1 MSSAFSPEAAS
12 PPNNFMSEGT
22 ETHPEIAADTS
33 ADSAAEKP
41 GRPDLPPQ
49 WYALHVLS
57 GQEKKVKESLERRAK
72 TEEMGDLVREVVI
85 PTERVSE
92 VKRGKKIESER
103 KLHPGYVYI
112 NMFLRDEEKKLV
124 ERTWYFIR
132 ETNGVIGFAD
142 GDNPQPIRADEVE
155 TMLGQMREREE
166 KVMPKVAFTVGDKV
180 KVGDGPFQNQEGLIE
195 GVDMERGRLKV
206 SVNMFG
212 RSTSLELEYW
222 QVDKT

>member
-1 MSSAFSPEAAS
+1 MSEVTEITSETETPQSPE
-12 PPNNFMSEGT
+12 
-22 ETHPEIAADTS
+22 
-33 ADSAAEKP
+33 
-41 GRPDLPPQ
+41 LPPQ

-57 GQEKKVKESLERRAK
+57 GQEKKVKESLERRSK
-72 TEEMGDLVREVVI
+72 TDEMGDLIREVVI

-112 NMFLRDEEKKLV
+112 NMYLRDEDKKLV
-124 ERTWYFIR
+124 ERTWYFVR

-142 GDNPQPIRADEVE
+142 GDNPQPIRPSEVE

-166 KVMPKVAFTVGDKV
+166 KVLPKVAFNIGDKV

-195 GVDMERGRLKV
+195 AVDMERGKLKV

>member
-1 MSSAFSPEAAS
+1 MSEVTEITTETEAPHSPE
-12 PPNNFMSEGT
+12 
-22 ETHPEIAADTS
+22 
-33 ADSAAEKP
+33 
-41 GRPDLPPQ
+41 LPPQ

-72 TEEMGDLVREVVI
+72 TEEMGDLIRKVVI

-112 NMFLRDEEKKLV
+112 DMYLRDEEKKLV
-124 ERTWYFIR
+124 DRTWYFVR
-132 ETNGVIGFAD
+132 ETTGVIGFAD
-142 GDNPQPIRADEVE
+142 GNDPQPIRPSEVE

-166 KVMPKVAFTVGDKV
+166 KVLPKVAFSIGDKV

-195 GVDMERGRLKV
+195 AVDMDRGKLKV

>member
-1 MSSAFSPEAAS
+1 MSEVTEITSETETTPSPE
-12 PPNNFMSEGT
+12 
-22 ETHPEIAADTS
+22 
-33 ADSAAEKP
+33 
-41 GRPDLPPQ
+41 LPPQ

-72 TEEMGDLVREVVI
+72 TEEMGDLIREVVI

-112 NMFLRDEEKKLV
+112 NMFLRDDEKKLV
-124 ERTWYFIR
+124 ERTWYFVR

-142 GDNPQPIRADEVE
+142 GDNPQPIRASEVE

-166 KVMPKVAFTVGDKV
+166 KVLPKVAFNVGDKV

-195 GVDMERGRLKV
+195 GVDMERGKLKV

>member
-1 MSSAFSPEAAS
+1 
-12 PPNNFMSEGT
+12 MSEVTEITSET
-22 ETHPEIAADTS
+22 ETTPKPE
-33 ADSAAEKP
+33 
-41 GRPDLPPQ
+41 LPPQ

-72 TEEMGDLVREVVI
+72 TDEMGDLVREVVI

-112 NMFLRDEEKKLV
+112 NMYLRDEDKKLV
-124 ERTWYFIR
+124 ERTWYFVR

-142 GDNPQPIRADEVE
+142 GDNPQPIRLSEVE

-166 KVMPKVAFTVGDKV
+166 KVLPKVAFNIGDKV
-180 KVGDGPFQNQEGLIE
+180 KVGDGPFQNQEGIIE
-195 GVDMERGRLKV
+195 GVDMERGKLKV

>member
-1 MSSAFSPEAAS
+1 MSEVTEITSETETPQSPE
-12 PPNNFMSEGT
+12 
-22 ETHPEIAADTS
+22 
-33 ADSAAEKP
+33 
-41 GRPDLPPQ
+41 LPPQ

-57 GQEKKVKESLERRAK
+57 GQEKKVKESLERRSK
-72 TEEMGDLVREVVI
+72 TEEMGDLIREVVI

-92 VKRGKKIESER
+92 VKRGKKLESER

-112 NMFLRDEEKKLV
+112 DMYLRDEEKKLV
-124 ERTWYFIR
+124 ERTWYFVR

-142 GDNPQPIRADEVE
+142 GDNPQPIRPSEVE

-166 KVMPKVAFTVGDKV
+166 KVLPKVAFNIGDKV

-195 GVDMERGRLKV
+195 AVDMERGKLKV

>member
-1 MSSAFSPEAAS
+1 MWSDSSPAAAS
-12 PPNNFMSEGT
+12 PNNLCPKSSKS
-22 ETHPEIAADTS
+22 HPESPATAPETTAPAAP
-33 ADSAAEKP
+33 E
-41 GRPDLPPQ
+41 LPPQ

-72 TEEMGDLVREVVI
+72 TEEMGDLIREVVI

-124 ERTWYFIR
+124 ERTWYFVR

-142 GDNPQPIRADEVE
+142 GDNPQPIRASEVE

-166 KVMPKVAFTVGDKV
+166 KVLPKVAFNVGDKV

-195 GVDMERGRLKV
+195 GVDMERGKLKV

>member
-1 MSSAFSPEAAS
+1 MSEVTEITSEAEATPSPE
-12 PPNNFMSEGT
+12 
-22 ETHPEIAADTS
+22 
-33 ADSAAEKP
+33 
-41 GRPDLPPQ
+41 LPPQ

-72 TEEMGDLVREVVI
+72 TEEMGDLIREVVI

-92 VKRGKKIESER
+92 GKRGKKIESER

-112 NMFLRDEEKKLV
+112 NMFLRDNEKKLV
-124 ERTWYFIR
+124 EKTWYFVR

-142 GDNPQPIRADEVE
+142 GDNPQPIRADEVQ

-166 KVMPKVAFTVGDKV
+166 KVLPKVAFTVGDKV

-195 GVDMERGRLKV
+195 AVDMERGKLKV

>member
-1 MSSAFSPEAAS
+1 MSEVTEISSETETPQSPE
-12 PPNNFMSEGT
+12 
-22 ETHPEIAADTS
+22 
-33 ADSAAEKP
+33 
-41 GRPDLPPQ
+41 LPPQ

-72 TEEMGDLVREVVI
+72 TEEMGDLIRKVVI

-112 NMFLRDEEKKLV
+112 DMYLRDEEKKLV
-124 ERTWYFIR
+124 ERTWYFVR
-132 ETNGVIGFAD
+132 DTNGVIGFAD
-142 GDNPQPIRADEVE
+142 GDNPQPIRPSEVE

-166 KVMPKVAFTVGDKV
+166 KVLPKVAFSIGDKV
-180 KVGDGPFQNQEGLIE
+180 KVGDGPFQNQEGIIE
-195 GVDMERGRLKV
+195 GVDMERGKLKV

>member
-1 MSSAFSPEAAS
+1 MPEVTEITSETATTPSPE
-12 PPNNFMSEGT
+12 
-22 ETHPEIAADTS
+22 
-33 ADSAAEKP
+33 
-41 GRPDLPPQ
+41 LPPQ

-72 TEEMGDLVREVVI
+72 TEEMGDLIRDVVI

-103 KLHPGYVYI
+103 KLHPGYVYV

-142 GDNPQPIRADEVE
+142 GDNPQPIRADEVD

-166 KVMPKVAFTVGDKV
+166 KVLPKIAFSVGDKV

-195 GVDMERGRLKV
+195 AVDMDRGKLKV

>member
-1 MSSAFSPEAAS
+1 MWWVRLRECLSL
-12 PPNNFMSEGT
+12 NNLMSEVTEITT
-22 ETHPEIAADTS
+22 ETESPQQPE
-33 ADSAAEKP
+33 
-41 GRPDLPPQ
+41 LPPQ

-103 KLHPGYVYI
+103 KLHPGYVYV
-112 NMFLRDEEKKLV
+112 NMFLRDDEKKLV
-124 ERTWYFIR
+124 ERTWYFVR
-132 ETNGVIGFAD
+132 DTNGVIGFAD
-142 GDNPQPIRADEVE
+142 GDNPQPIRADEVA

-166 KVMPKVAFTVGDKV
+166 KVLPKVAFSIGDKV

-195 GVDMERGRLKV
+195 GVDMERGKLKV

>member
-1 MSSAFSPEAAS
+1 MSEVTEITSETEAPGSPE
-12 PPNNFMSEGT
+12 
-22 ETHPEIAADTS
+22 
-33 ADSAAEKP
+33 
-41 GRPDLPPQ
+41 LPPQ

-72 TEEMGDLVREVVI
+72 TDEMGDLIREVVI

-112 NMFLRDEEKKLV
+112 NMYLRDEEKKLV
-124 ERTWYFIR
+124 ERTWYFVR

-142 GDNPQPIRADEVE
+142 GDNPQPIRASEVD

-166 KVMPKVAFTVGDKV
+166 KVLPKVAFSIGDKV

-195 GVDMERGRLKV
+195 GVDMERGKLKV

>member
-1 MSSAFSPEAAS
+1 
-12 PPNNFMSEGT
+12 MSEVT
-22 ETHPEIAADTS
+22 EITS
-33 ADSAAEKP
+33 ETATPPS
-41 GRPDLPPQ
+41 PDLPPQ

-72 TEEMGDLVREVVI
+72 TEEMGDLIREIVI
-85 PTERVSE
+85 PTERVAE

-103 KLHPGYVYI
+103 KLHPGYVYV
-112 NMFLRDEEKKLV
+112 NMCLRDEGKKLV

-142 GDNPQPIRADEVE
+142 GDNPQPIRASEVD

-166 KVMPKVAFTVGDKV
+166 KVLPKIAFSVGDKV

-195 GVDMERGRLKV
+195 AVDMERGKLKV

>member
-1 MSSAFSPEAAS
+1 
-12 PPNNFMSEGT
+12 MSEVT
-22 ETHPEIAADTS
+22 EITSETAAAPAPE
-33 ADSAAEKP
+33 
-41 GRPDLPPQ
+41 LPPQ

-72 TEEMGDLVREVVI
+72 TEEMGDLIREVVI

-103 KLHPGYVYI
+103 KLHPGYVYV
-112 NMFLRDEEKKLV
+112 NMFLRDDQRKLV
-124 ERTWYFIR
+124 ERTWYFVR

-142 GDNPQPIRADEVE
+142 GDNPQPIRASEVE

-166 KVMPKVAFTVGDKV
+166 KVLPKVAFAIGDKV

-195 GVDMERGRLKV
+195 AVDMDRGKLKV

>member
-1 MSSAFSPEAAS
+1 
-12 PPNNFMSEGT
+12 MSEGT
-22 ETHPEIAADTS
+22 EIHSEAAETS
-33 ADSAAEKP
+33 AAPAQQE
-41 GRPDLPPQ
+41 LAPQ

-57 GQEKKVKESLERRAK
+57 GQEKKVKESLERRSK

-112 NMFLRDEEKKLV
+112 NMFLRDEDKKLV
-124 ERTWYFIR
+124 DRTWYFIR

-142 GDNPQPIRADEVE
+142 GDNPQPIRASEVD

-166 KVMPKVAFTVGDKV
+166 KVLPKVAFTVGDKV

>member
-1 MSSAFSPEAAS
+1 MSEVTEITSETETTPSPE
-12 PPNNFMSEGT
+12 
-22 ETHPEIAADTS
+22 
-33 ADSAAEKP
+33 
-41 GRPDLPPQ
+41 LPPQ

-72 TEEMGDLVREVVI
+72 TDEMGDLIREVVI

-112 NMFLRDEEKKLV
+112 NMYLRDEEKKLV
-124 ERTWYFIR
+124 ERTWYFVR

-142 GDNPQPIRADEVE
+142 GDNPQPIRASEVD

-166 KVMPKVAFTVGDKV
+166 KVLPKIAFNIGDKV

-195 GVDMERGRLKV
+195 GVDMERGKLKV

>member
-1 MSSAFSPEAAS
+1 
-12 PPNNFMSEGT
+12 MSEVT
-22 ETHPEIAADTS
+22 EITS
-33 ADSAAEKP
+33 TTEDSAKE
-41 GRPDLPPQ
+41 LPPQ

-57 GQEKKVKESLERRAK
+57 GQEKKVKDSLERRAK
-72 TEEMGDLVREVVI
+72 TEEMGDLIREVVI

-103 KLHPGYVYI
+103 KLHPGYVYV

-124 ERTWYFIR
+124 ERTWYFVR

-142 GDNPQPIRADEVE
+142 GDNPQPIRADEVNV
-155 TMLGQMREREE
+155 MLGQMREREE
-166 KVMPKVAFTVGDKV
+166 KVLPKIAFNLGDKV

-195 GVDMERGRLKV
+195 GVDMDRGKLKV

>member
-1 MSSAFSPEAAS
+1 MSEVTEITSETEAAS
-12 PPNNFMSEGT
+12 A
-22 ETHPEIAADTS
+22 PE
-33 ADSAAEKP
+33 
-41 GRPDLPPQ
+41 LPPQ

-72 TEEMGDLVREVVI
+72 TDEMGDLIREVVI

-112 NMFLRDEEKKLV
+112 NMYLRDEEKKLV
-124 ERTWYFIR
+124 EKTWYFVR

-142 GDNPQPIRADEVE
+142 GDNPQPIRPSEVE

-166 KVMPKVAFTVGDKV
+166 KVLPKIAFNVGDKV

-195 GVDMERGRLKV
+195 GVDMERGKLKV

>member
-1 MSSAFSPEAAS
+1 MSEVTEISSEAEAPQSPE
-12 PPNNFMSEGT
+12 
-22 ETHPEIAADTS
+22 
-33 ADSAAEKP
+33 
-41 GRPDLPPQ
+41 LPPQ

-72 TEEMGDLVREVVI
+72 TEEMGDLIREVVI

-112 NMFLRDEEKKLV
+112 NMYLRDEEKKLV
-124 ERTWYFIR
+124 ERTWYFVR

-142 GDNPQPIRADEVE
+142 GDNPQPIRPSEVE

-166 KVMPKVAFTVGDKV
+166 KVLPKVAFSIGDKV

-195 GVDMERGRLKV
+195 AVDMDRGKLKV

>member
-1 MSSAFSPEAAS
+1 
-12 PPNNFMSEGT
+12 MSEVT
-22 ETHPEIAADTS
+22 EITSQTDTVPTPE
-33 ADSAAEKP
+33 P
-41 GRPDLPPQ
+41 VPQ

-72 TEEMGDLVREVVI
+72 TEEMGDLIREVVI

-103 KLHPGYVYI
+103 KLHPGYVYV
-112 NMFLRDEEKKLV
+112 NMYLRDEEKKLV
-124 ERTWYFIR
+124 ERTWYFVR
-132 ETNGVIGFAD
+132 ETTGVIGFAD
-142 GDNPQPIRADEVE
+142 GDKPQPIRADEVE

-166 KVMPKVAFTVGDKV
+166 KVLPKVAFSVGDKV

-195 GVDMERGRLKV
+195 AVDMERGKLKV

-212 RSTSLELEYW
+212 RSTSLEVEYW

>member
-1 MSSAFSPEAAS
+1 MIMSEITSEAETPHSPE
-12 PPNNFMSEGT
+12 
-22 ETHPEIAADTS
+22 
-33 ADSAAEKP
+33 
-41 GRPDLPPQ
+41 LPPQ

-72 TEEMGDLVREVVI
+72 TDEMGDLVREVVI

-112 NMFLRDEEKKLV
+112 NMYLRDEEKKLV
-124 ERTWYFIR
+124 ERTWYFVR

-142 GDNPQPIRADEVE
+142 GDNPQPIRADEVA

-166 KVMPKVAFTVGDKV
+166 KVLPKVAFTVGDKV

-195 GVDMERGRLKV
+195 GVDMERGKLKV

>member
-1 MSSAFSPEAAS
+1 MSEVTEITSETETPQSPE
-12 PPNNFMSEGT
+12 
-22 ETHPEIAADTS
+22 
-33 ADSAAEKP
+33 
-41 GRPDLPPQ
+41 LPPQ

-72 TEEMGDLVREVVI
+72 TEEMGDLIREVVI

-112 NMFLRDEEKKLV
+112 NMYLRDEEKKLV
-124 ERTWYFIR
+124 ERTWYFVR

-142 GDNPQPIRADEVE
+142 GDNPQPIRPSEVE

-166 KVMPKVAFTVGDKV
+166 KVLPKVAFSIGDKV

-195 GVDMERGRLKV
+195 AVDMERGKLKV

>member
-1 MSSAFSPEAAS
+1 
-12 PPNNFMSEGT
+12 MSEVT
-22 ETHPEIAADTS
+22 EITS
-33 ADSAAEKP
+33 TTDAPEKP
-41 GRPDLPPQ
+41 EPPPQ

-72 TEEMGDLVREVVI
+72 TEEMGDLIREVVI

-103 KLHPGYVYI
+103 KLHPGYVYV

-124 ERTWYFIR
+124 ERTWYFVR

-166 KVMPKVAFTVGDKV
+166 KVLPKVAFTIGDKV

-195 GVDMERGRLKV
+195 GVDMERGKLKV

>member
-1 MSSAFSPEAAS
+1 MSEVTEITSETETTPSPE
-12 PPNNFMSEGT
+12 
-22 ETHPEIAADTS
+22 
-33 ADSAAEKP
+33 
-41 GRPDLPPQ
+41 LPPQ

-124 ERTWYFIR
+124 ERTWYFVR

-142 GDNPQPIRADEVE
+142 GDNPQPIRASEVE

-166 KVMPKVAFTVGDKV
+166 KVLPKVAFNVGDKV

-195 GVDMERGRLKV
+195 GVDMERGKLKV

>member
-1 MSSAFSPEAAS
+1 
-12 PPNNFMSEGT
+12 MSEVTEITSET
-22 ETHPEIAADTS
+22 ETTPQPE
-33 ADSAAEKP
+33 
-41 GRPDLPPQ
+41 LPPQ

-72 TEEMGDLVREVVI
+72 TDEMGDLVREVVI

-112 NMFLRDEEKKLV
+112 NMYLRDEEKKLV
-124 ERTWYFIR
+124 ERTWYFVR

-142 GDNPQPIRADEVE
+142 GDNPQPIRASEVQ

-166 KVMPKVAFTVGDKV
+166 KVLPKIAFSVGDKV

-195 GVDMERGRLKV
+195 GVDMDRGKLKV

>member
-1 MSSAFSPEAAS
+1 
-12 PPNNFMSEGT
+12 MSEVTEITSET
-22 ETHPEIAADTS
+22 ETTPAPE
-33 ADSAAEKP
+33 
-41 GRPDLPPQ
+41 LPPQ

-72 TEEMGDLVREVVI
+72 TEEMGDLIRRVVI

-112 NMFLRDEEKKLV
+112 DMYLRDEEKKLV
-124 ERTWYFIR
+124 ERTWYFVR

-142 GDNPQPIRADEVE
+142 GDNPQPIRASEVE

-166 KVMPKVAFTVGDKV
+166 KVLPKVAFTIGDKV

-195 GVDMERGRLKV
+195 GVDMERGKLKV

>member
-1 MSSAFSPEAAS
+1 
-12 PPNNFMSEGT
+12 MSEVTEITT
-22 ETHPEIAADTS
+22 ETETPQQPE
-33 ADSAAEKP
+33 
-41 GRPDLPPQ
+41 LPPQ

-72 TEEMGDLVREVVI
+72 TEEMGDLIREVVI

-103 KLHPGYVYI
+103 KLHPGYVYV

-142 GDNPQPIRADEVE
+142 GDNPQPIRADEVA

-166 KVMPKVAFTVGDKV
+166 KVLPKVAFSIGDKV

-195 GVDMERGRLKV
+195 GVDMERGKLKV

>member
-1 MSSAFSPEAAS
+1 
-12 PPNNFMSEGT
+12 MSEVTEITSET
-22 ETHPEIAADTS
+22 ETTPTPE
-33 ADSAAEKP
+33 P
-41 GRPDLPPQ
+41 VPQ

-72 TEEMGDLVREVVI
+72 TEEMGDLIREVVI

-103 KLHPGYVYI
+103 KLHPGYVYV
-112 NMFLRDEEKKLV
+112 NMFLRDDEKKLV
-124 ERTWYFIR
+124 EKTWYFVR

-142 GDNPQPIRADEVE
+142 GDNPQPIRADEVQ

-166 KVMPKVAFTVGDKV
+166 KVLPKIAFTIGDKV

-195 GVDMERGRLKV
+195 GVDMERGKLKV

>member
-1 MSSAFSPEAAS
+1 MSEVTEITSETETPQSPE
-12 PPNNFMSEGT
+12 
-22 ETHPEIAADTS
+22 
-33 ADSAAEKP
+33 
-41 GRPDLPPQ
+41 LPPQ

-72 TEEMGDLVREVVI
+72 TEEMGDLIREVVI

-112 NMFLRDEEKKLV
+112 NMYLRDEEKKLV
-124 ERTWYFIR
+124 ERTWYFVR

-142 GDNPQPIRADEVE
+142 GDNPQPIRASEVE

-166 KVMPKVAFTVGDKV
+166 KVLPKVSFAIGDKV

-195 GVDMERGRLKV
+195 GVDMERGKLKV

>member
-1 MSSAFSPEAAS
+1 MSEVTEITSETEAPQSPE
-12 PPNNFMSEGT
+12 
-22 ETHPEIAADTS
+22 
-33 ADSAAEKP
+33 
-41 GRPDLPPQ
+41 LPPQ

-72 TEEMGDLVREVVI
+72 TEEMGDLIREVVI

-112 NMFLRDEEKKLV
+112 NMYLRDEEKKLV
-124 ERTWYFIR
+124 ERTWYFVR

-142 GDNPQPIRADEVE
+142 GDNPQPIRPSEVE

-166 KVMPKVAFTVGDKV
+166 KVLPKVAFSIGDKV

-195 GVDMERGRLKV
+195 AVDMDRGKLKV

>member
-1 MSSAFSPEAAS
+1 
-12 PPNNFMSEGT
+12 MSEVS
-22 ETHPEIAADTS
+22 ESHPETADTS
-33 ADSAAEKP
+33 APAAP
-41 GRPDLPPQ
+41 ALVPQ

-112 NMFLRDEEKKLV
+112 NMTLRDEEKKLV
-124 ERTWYFIR
+124 DRTWYFIR

-142 GDNPQPIRADEVE
+142 GDNPQPIRPSEVE

-166 KVMPKVAFTVGDKV
+166 KVLPKVAFSVGDKV